1 MLNSRLKQSSQVSNS
16 EAKTFQQPPRSPHQH
31 SSGKQ
36 RHGQP
41 WNNFSFRTKLAILL
55 MTSTALPI
63 ISLTQ
68 GLVALNKDHQLVQLK
83 KALEKDGRAF
93 TQEYVLWTQVE
104 TETQAENIGKLIQ
117 ATNID
122 LSNSS
127 EVLARRAFLQD
138 FLAIHNGIDPE
149 SNKNFQILTDAQ
161 GRTVAQDIQILAD
174 DFSNQ
179 PALLA
184 KNAALAV
191 PKYSQVSLPTGIN
204 LRDIPIVKNALR
216 TGRPLS
222 GMELLKSSSLQLLG
236 LEKQANIGWRSQPI
250 KNLSQAKQ
258 PFPEGTYDIDE
269 GKAGLVS
276 MAVYPIK
283 IRNKLVGTVVVG
295 ALQNRNYALVDKF
308 SQNYDV
314 PTATVFARDWRV
326 STNVPYSDG
335 KTRAVGTRVAREVA
349 ETVLNRGREFSGQ
362 TNIVGQNYLTF
373 YAPIYDHQKELNPT
387 KAKPIGISYIGQSL
401 EQVEGN
407 LRNQQLTAYAIG
419 GGMLLLVGLVAIP
432 LAGTFSRPLKRLAI
446 FAQQLGVGET
456 GIRLEETSDRH
467 DEIGILSQELN
478 QMAANI
484 EASLEARR
492 QEAESAQ
499 FFGELVAQT
508 RDFQTI
514 EDVLAH
520 TVKAARNTLQA
531 ERIVVYRFNPDW
543 SGAIVAE
550 AAIPGLP
557 PCLNT
562 TIADTCMQA
571 NKAEEYRK
579 GRVRAIDDI
588 YRAGLTDCHVKFLE
602 RLRIKANLVA
612 PILKN
617 DELFG
622 LVFAQYCSK
631 SHTWEQAEINFLERL
646 GVQLGSSLHR
656 VSLLQNQQEEAKRTE
671 LLKDITLKIAQTN
684 NLQDVF
690 SVATN
695 SIRQAIATDRVAIYG
710 LDPTNWKG
718 TIIAESVANGFPV
731 AMGAEIEDPCLRKG
745 QVERYKQ
752 GQVTSISD
760 IYNEPRVTACYR
772 KQLEQF
778 SVKANLVAPIVRGN
792 QLFGLLIAHHCS
804 STRVWQQQEM
814 DFFRQLATQVGL
826 ALDRASLLEQQKS
839 AREFMQR
846 RALELLMEVD
856 PVSRG
861 DLTVRANVTEDEIGT
876 IADSYNATINSLRK
890 IVSQVQAAARQVS
903 STTSSSEHSVS
914 ELSQEALRQTEA
926 ITAALERIQQM
937 SDSIRAVATSASQA
951 EAVVQQATQT
961 VVVGDTAMNR
971 TVEGMMAIRETV
983 TATSKKVKQLGESSQ
998 KISKVVNLIGRF
1010 AAQTNLLALKASI
1023 EAARAGEE
1031 GRGFAVLADEV
1042 RVLAR
1047 QSAEATAEI
1056 ESLIANIQAE
1066 TNEVVAAMEAG
1077 TEQVVAGTRLV
1088 DETRQSLNQISAASQ
1103 QISELVA
1110 AIASAAAL
1118 QSQTSQVVTATM
1130 TDVVA
1135 IADRTSNEA
1144 KVVSSSFKE
1153 LSALAQELQA
1163 SVSQFKVSG

>member
-1 MLNSRLKQSSQVSNS
+1 MLNFRLKQASQVSNS
-16 EAKTFQQPPRSPHQH
+16 EAALTPKLPLQEPHKPT
-31 SSGKQ
+31 SSWQ
-36 RHGQP
+36 RLSQP
-41 WNNFSFRTKLAILL
+41 WNNLSFRTKLVVLL

-63 ISLTQ
+63 IALTQ
-68 GLVALNKDHQLVQLK
+68 GLVALNKDHQFAQLK

-104 TETQAENIGKLIQ
+104 TETQAENIGRLIQ

-138 FLAIHNGIDPE
+138 FLATHNGIDPE

-161 GRTVAQDIQILAD
+161 GRTVAQDIQILAN

-179 PALLA
+179 PDLPA
-184 KNAALAV
+184 KKAELAV

-204 LRDIPIVKNALR
+204 LKDIPIVKNALR
-216 TGRPLS
+216 TGKPLS

-236 LEKQANIGWRSQPI
+236 LEKQANIGLRSQPI

-349 ETVLNRGREFSGQ
+349 ETVLNQGREFSGQ

-387 KAKPIGISYIGQSL
+387 QAKPIGISYIGQSL

-432 LAGTFSRPLKRLAI
+432 LAGTFSRPLKRLAR
-446 FAQQLGVGET
+446 FTQQVGAGKTEV
-456 GIRLEETSDRH
+456 RLETTNRH

-484 EASLEARR
+484 EASLKARQR
-492 QEAESAQ
+492 EAESAQ
-499 FFGELVAQT
+499 FFGDLAAKT
-508 RDFQTI
+508 RDLPTV

-520 TVKAARNTLQA
+520 TVKATRDTLQV
-531 ERIVVYRFNPDW
+531 ERVVVYRFNSDW
-543 SGAIVAE
+543 SGSIVAE
-550 AAIPGLP
+550 AAITGLP

-571 NKAEEYRK
+571 NKAEAYRK

-588 YRAGLTDCHVKFLE
+588 YRAGLTDCHVQLLE
-602 RLRIKANLVA
+602 RLKIKANLVA
-612 PILKN
+612 PIISN

-631 SHTWEQAEINFLERL
+631 SYTWEQAEIDFLERL
-646 GVQLGSSLHR
+646 GAQLGASLQR
-656 VSLLQNQQEEAKRTE
+656 IDLLQKQQEDAKRAE
-671 LLKDITLKIAQTN
+671 LLKEIALKIAQTN
-684 NLQDVF
+684 NLQDVL
-690 SVATN
+690 SVATH
-695 SIRQAIATDRVAIYG
+695 SIRQAIATDRVVIYG

-718 TIIAESVANGFPV
+718 KIIAESVAHGFPV

-778 SVKANLVAPIVRGN
+778 SVKANLVAPIVQGG
-792 QLFGLLIAHHCS
+792 QLFGLLIAHQCS
-804 STRVWQQQEM
+804 TARVWQPQEM
-814 DFFRQLATQVGL
+814 GFFRQLATQIGY

-839 AREFMQR
+839 AREFMQQ

-876 IADSYNATINSLRK
+876 IADSYNATVNSLRK
-890 IVSQVQAAARQVS
+890 IVTQVQAAALQVA
-903 STTSSSEHSVS
+903 STTTNSEHAVS
-914 ELSQEALRQTEA
+914 ELSQEAVRQTEV

-937 SDSIRAVATSASQA
+937 SDSIRAVATSAFQA

-961 VVVGDTAMNR
+961 VAVGGTTMNL
-971 TVEGMMAIRETV
+971 TVEGMMAIRDTV

-1056 ESLIANIQAE
+1056 EGLIANIQAE
-1066 TNEVVAAMEAG
+1066 TNEVVAAMDAG
-1077 TEQVVAGTRLV
+1077 TEQVVAGTKLV
-1088 DETRQSLNQISAASQ
+1088 DDTRQSLNQISAASQ
-1103 QISELVA
+1103 QIGELVA
-1110 AIASAAAL
+1110 AIASATVV
-1118 QSQTSQVVTATM
+1118 QSQTSEVVTATM
-1130 TDVVA
+1130 TDVAA
-1135 IADRTSNEA
+1135 IANRTSNEA
-1144 KVVSSSFKE
+1144 TVVSSSFKE

-1163 SVSQFKVSG
+1163 SVSQFKVS